1 MKLVLLIRNIK
12 RKNIKR
18 KIKMK
23 IEELLRNIENEKNT
37 CRNLEE
43 CLGRINSIK
52 INIEF
57 PATE

>member
-1 MKLVLLIRNIK
+1 
-12 RKNIKR
+12 
-18 KIKMK
+18 MK